1 MIKQDML
8 ENPVKSIYLG
18 VGSNLGN
25 KRKYIEQAKLRL
37 LQNNIKIKKTS
48 SFYESLSWPNPDNP
62 KFLNIVLEVVTDL
75 SPIKLLNICKKIEVS
90 LGRKKR
96 SKNAPRE
103 CDIDLLDYNGKK
115 IDKNII
121 LPHPRMHIRNFVLLP
136 LYELNKAWIHPD
148 LKLPIKKLILSLG
161 NKDIRSIKQI

>member
-1 MIKQDML
+1 ML

-75 SPIKLLNICKKIEVS
+75 SPIKLLNVCKKIEVS
-90 LGRKKR
+90 LGRKIR

-103 CDIDLLDYNGKK
+103 CDLDLLDYNGKK